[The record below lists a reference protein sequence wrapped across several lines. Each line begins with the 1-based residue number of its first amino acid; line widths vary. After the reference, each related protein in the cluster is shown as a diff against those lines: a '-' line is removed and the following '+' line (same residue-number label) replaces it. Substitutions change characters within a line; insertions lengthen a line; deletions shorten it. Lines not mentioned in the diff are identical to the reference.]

1 MDLFVLVFHLLAIF
15 VIYNVYMFTTII
27 LVRLPRLIFGLIQ
40 FILRR
45 NEKNRKKALAMLDIE
60 LKVRF
65 VTTIIMFI
73 ASLII
78 SFIFISKQ
86 FCV

>member
-45 NEKNRKKALAMLDIE
+45 NEKNRKKALAILDIE